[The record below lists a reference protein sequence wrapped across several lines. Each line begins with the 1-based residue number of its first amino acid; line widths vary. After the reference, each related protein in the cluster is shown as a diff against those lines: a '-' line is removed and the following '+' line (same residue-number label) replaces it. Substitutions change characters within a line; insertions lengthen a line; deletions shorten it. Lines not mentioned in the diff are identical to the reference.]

1 MNISYFSPISLIIK
15 KWCKILENNELM
27 DVFFIELEELLKEF
41 EESLENIKKKPEEPS
56 NIKILA
62 RIYHTLKGNSGYLGL
77 ENLYEYTRS
86 IELFLKKLIS
96 FKDLGEKYE
105 DTMKMMVDSSNLF
118 KTFFN
123 QKNNGEFS
131 DIDDSYLKNINEM
144 ISNLGF

>member
-86 IELFLKKLIS
+86 IEIFLKKLIS

>member
-105 DTMKMMVDSSNLF
+105 DTMKMMVDSSNLL

-123 QKNNGEFS
+123 QKKNGEFS

>member
-1 MNISYFSPISLIIK
+1 
-15 KWCKILENNELM
+15 M

-86 IELFLKKLIS
+86 IEIFLKKLIS